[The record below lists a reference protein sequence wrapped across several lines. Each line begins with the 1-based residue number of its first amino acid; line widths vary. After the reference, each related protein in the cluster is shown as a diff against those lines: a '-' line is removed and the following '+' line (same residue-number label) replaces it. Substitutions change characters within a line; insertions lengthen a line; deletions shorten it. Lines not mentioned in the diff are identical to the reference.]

1 MSCRNPRLVVRIIP
15 AKATPTPQNDKHFPA
30 HACLLKISE
39 FGPLGKVHPR
49 SRWSEATTV
58 SKFQRVIDAAKDR
71 EDTSGQACTPGG
83 VNQTAGEGKTTR

>member
-1 MSCRNPRLVVRIIP
+1 M
-15 AKATPTPQNDKHFPA
+15 
-30 HACLLKISE
+30 
-39 FGPLGKVHPR
+39 
-49 SRWSEATTV
+49 